1 MTTMSTLFDGVEL
14 SPPVEVYALNAAFN
28 DDTDSHK
35 VNLSIGG
42 RPNYGFVNFAAF
54 AVSMTLN
61 LAQSSIQGHTFRWQS
76 KACVRLYIVAYM

>member
-1 MTTMSTLFDGVEL
+1 VEDVKYIIVRVLVFFRSTTMSTLFDGVEL

-61 LAQSSIQGHTFRWQS
+61 LA
-76 KACVRLYIVAYM
+76 

>member
-1 MTTMSTLFDGVEL
+1 MEDVKYIIVRVLVFFRSTTMSTLFDGVEL

-61 LAQSSIQGHTFRWQS
+61 LA
-76 KACVRLYIVAYM
+76 